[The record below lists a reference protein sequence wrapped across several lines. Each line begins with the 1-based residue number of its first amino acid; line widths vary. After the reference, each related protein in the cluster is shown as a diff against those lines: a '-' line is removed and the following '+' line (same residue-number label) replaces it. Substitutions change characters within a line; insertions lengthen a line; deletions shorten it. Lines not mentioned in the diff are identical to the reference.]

1 MFDNHTVVLRLI
13 SIKGKMV
20 LHSPRRAPA
29 KITATFVPD
38 VPIKFGLLQGFER
51 FLSTWEIA
59 GSFTNLKLQ
68 QKK

>member
-1 MFDNHTVVLRLI
+1 MFDIYTVVFKLI
-13 SIKGKMV
+13 LIEGKSV

-38 VPIKFGLLQGFER
+38 VPIKFELLQGFER